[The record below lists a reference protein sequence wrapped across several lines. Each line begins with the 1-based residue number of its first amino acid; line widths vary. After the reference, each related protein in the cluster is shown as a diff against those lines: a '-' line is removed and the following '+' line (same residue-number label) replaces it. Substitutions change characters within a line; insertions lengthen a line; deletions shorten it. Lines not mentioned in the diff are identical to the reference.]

1 MFNNTVNSEIF
12 ANARNK
18 AKEIRL
24 RYNLT
29 PPGVDLNELIDNF
42 NNSNKD
48 IQIVASELDLSE
60 LEKHYKK
67 PLSGFMERVGNKVYF
82 GVAHDEPAFRKRFT
96 LAHELGHF
104 FLGHGTS
111 QIEFRQ
117 NIDALSLAILGYY
130 PYNVYEQEANEFAVE
145 LLMPE
150 EEVRKLNKFIDDYKM
165 LAEIFGVS
173 YQAMYFRLKRLRLR
187 W

>member
-1 MFNNTVNSEIF
+1 MIKHENF

-24 RYNLT
+24 LYNLT

-67 PLSGFMERVGNKVYF
+67 PLSGFIKKMGNKVYI
-82 GVAHDEPAFRKRFT
+82 GVARDEPAFRKRFT

-104 FLGHGTS
+104 FLGHNTS

-117 NIDALSLAILGYY
+117 NIDALTLAILGYY
-130 PYNVYEQEANEFAVE
+130 PYDDYEQEANEFAGE

-150 EEVRKLNKFIDDYKM
+150 EEVKQLYNLVKDTNKLSK
-165 LAEIFGVS
+165 IFGVS
-173 YQAMYFRLKRLRLR
+173 YQAMNVRLTRLGLI
-187 W
+187 

>member
-1 MFNNTVNSEIF
+1 MNDMIKHENF

-18 AKEIRL
+18 AKEIRFK
-24 RYNLT
+24 YNLT
-29 PPGVDLNELIDNF
+29 PPGVNLNELIDNF

-60 LEKHYKK
+60 LEKHYEK
-67 PLSGFMERVGNKVYF
+67 PLSGFMEKVGNKVYF

-104 FLGHGTS
+104 FLGHDTS
-111 QIEFRQ
+111 QIEFKL
-117 NIDALSLAILGYY
+117 NIDDLELAILGRY

-150 EEVRKLNKFIDDYKM
+150 EEVKQLYNLVKDTNKLSK
-165 LAEIFGVS
+165 IFGVS
-173 YQAMYFRLKRLRLR
+173 CQAMNVRLMRLGLI
-187 W
+187 